1 MENIYKEYETEK
13 NIEGYYK
20 QKLFGE
26 EYFSIME
33 EIFYLYI
40 LPVGTVFANIAKN
53 DFNSF
58 LKYEKSLII
67 VFITCLELIMIVYCF
82 YLMIFFVKKL
92 VNYLSVSRCIMKIIP
107 TSVIISTQE
116 LETWIENKY

>member
-20 QKLFGE
+20 QKLFEE

-40 LPVGTVFANIAKN
+40 LPVGTVFANIVKN

>member
-1 MENIYKEYETEK
+1 M
-13 NIEGYYK
+13 
-20 QKLFGE
+20 
-26 EYFSIME
+26 
-33 EIFYLYI
+33 
-40 LPVGTVFANIAKN
+40 
-53 DFNSF
+53 
-58 LKYEKSLII
+58 II
-67 VFITCLELIMIVYCF
+67 YCF